1 MRIVESLLNRSEEA
15 TRRELEKIASDNG
28 MRVFTKFRLSDV
40 IEKGTT
46 YLTNREFDFYT
57 RAHCDFV
64 LADADA
70 RPIMIVEYDGPQ
82 HQLSVEQRE
91 RDEIKNELCRRAGL
105 GLLRINDRYVTKLYR
120 GMTVLR
126 WIIEVTEL
134 EKAFY
139 EAQESGQIPWDEPFD
154 PTFLEPAGAG
164 GRFPYW
170 LGASATQ
177 SFHRFFKTLDRGI
190 PKGINGILGQDEN
203 GAALRFSCL
212 YFGDQILWTKTG
224 IRKQDLQFPDY
235 DLLSEIDT
243 CELGILLKKFRAGEI
258 AACSPAEF
266 RPIFEGFCKQYN
278 AHPSYSMGGFPLDV
292 HYNFTDGWTMGASS
306 SAARV

>member
-1 MRIVESLLNRSEEA
+1 MKVVDSLLNRSEEA
-15 TRRELEKIASDNG
+15 VRRELEKIASDNG
-28 MRVFTKFRLSDV
+28 MRVFSKLRLSDV
-40 IEKGTT
+40 IEKSGS
-46 YLTNREFDFYT
+46 YLTNREFVFYT

-64 LADADA
+64 VADADA
-70 RPIMIVEYDGPQ
+70 RPIMIVEYDGPL
-82 HQLSVEQRE
+82 HQSNAEQQE

-126 WIIEVTEL
+126 WIIEVTEM

-139 EAQESGQIPWDEPFD
+139 AAQEDGQIPWDEPFD
-154 PTFLEPAGAG
+154 PTFLEPAGSG

-170 LGASATQ
+170 LGAPATQ
-177 SFHRFFKTLDRGI
+177 SFHQFFKTLDRDI
-190 PKGINGILGQDEN
+190 PKGFNGVLGHDD
-203 GAALRFSCL
+203 GASLRLSCL

-243 CELGILLKKFRAGEI
+243 CDLGILLKKFRAGEI
-258 AACSPAEF
+258 AAGSPAEF
-266 RPIFEGFCKQYN
+266 RPVLEQFCARYN
-278 AHPSYSMGGFPLDV
+278 AHPSYSMGAFPFDA
-292 HYNFTDGWTMGASS
+292 HWNFADGWMAK
-306 SAARV
+306 V

>member
-1 MRIVESLLNRSEEA
+1 MKIVDSLLNRSEEA
-15 TRRELEKIASDNG
+15 IRRELEKIASDNG
-28 MRVFTKFRLSDV
+28 IRVFSKFRLSDV

-70 RPIMIVEYDGPQ
+70 RPIMIVEYDGPL
-82 HQLSVEQRE
+82 HQLTAEQRE

-120 GMTVLR
+120 GITVLR
-126 WIIEVTEL
+126 WIIEVTKL

-139 EAQESGQIPWDEPFD
+139 VAQENGQIPLDEPFD
-154 PTFLEPAGAG
+154 PTFLQPTGSG

-177 SFHRFFKTLDRGI
+177 SFHKFFKTLDRNI
-190 PKGINGILGQDEN
+190 PKGLNGILGHDEN
-203 GAALRFSCL
+203 GASLKLSCL

-235 DLLSEIDT
+235 DLLGEIDT
-243 CELGILLKKFRAGEI
+243 CDLGILLKKFQAGEI
-258 AACSPAEF
+258 TTCSPAEF
-266 RPIFEGFCKQYN
+266 RPIFERFCRRHN
-278 AHPSYSMGGFPLDV
+278 AHPSRSMGGFPFDM
-292 HYNFTDGWTMGASS
+292 HWGCDGRWQNSS
-306 SAARV
+306 